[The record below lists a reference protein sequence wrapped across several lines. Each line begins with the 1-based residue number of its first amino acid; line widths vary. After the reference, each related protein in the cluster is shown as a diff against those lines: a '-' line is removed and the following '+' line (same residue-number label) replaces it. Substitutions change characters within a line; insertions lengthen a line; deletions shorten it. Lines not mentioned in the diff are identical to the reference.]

1 MTTSRAAHSAVILAI
16 AAVGFAGPAGAENPR
31 DLDGTYIYSDGVST
45 QQWVATPCEPV
56 CINIV
61 ASPGA
66 GKPGFS
72 GQATNFRGWV
82 LTVENLPDVV
92 KCPDGTTATGGMTF
106 RWSDDLTGYGHT
118 FSSTEACGKPPQP
131 YDQFTFTLTKV

>member
-1 MTTSRAAHSAVILAI
+1 M
-16 AAVGFAGPAGAENPR
+16 
-31 DLDGTYIYSDGVST
+31 
-45 QQWVATPCEPV
+45 ATPGEPV
-56 CINIV
+56 CINIG

-82 LTVENLPDVV
+82 RTVENLPDVV
-92 KCPDGTTATGGMTF
+92 KCPDGTPATGGMNF
-106 RWSDDLTGYGHT
+106 RWSDDLTGYEHT
-118 FSSTEACGKPPQP
+118 FSSTEACGKPPQA

>member
-1 MTTSRAAHSAVILAI
+1 M
-16 AAVGFAGPAGAENPR
+16 
-31 DLDGTYIYSDGVST
+31 
-45 QQWVATPCEPV
+45 ATPCEPV

-92 KCPDGTTATGGMTF
+92 KCPDGTTATGGMNF
-106 RWSDDLTGYGHT
+106 R
-118 FSSTEACGKPPQP
+118 FSSTEAYGKPPQP

>member
-1 MTTSRAAHSAVILAI
+1 MTTSRAVHSAVILAI
-16 AAVGFAGPAGAENPR
+16 AAVGLAGPAGAENPR

-45 QQWVATPCEPV
+45 QQWVATPCEPI

-82 LTVENLPDVV
+82 LTVDNLPDVV

>member
-1 MTTSRAAHSAVILAI
+1 
-16 AAVGFAGPAGAENPR
+16 
-31 DLDGTYIYSDGVST
+31 
-45 QQWVATPCEPV
+45 VATPCEPV

-72 GQATNFRGWV
+72 GQATN
-82 LTVENLPDVV
+82 
-92 KCPDGTTATGGMTF
+92 F